1 MKLLKFLF
9 FIAVLF
15 TLFSVF
21 MSIKYRNPYKLT
33 MIFGKKGA
41 GKTTL
46 LTKLAI
52 KYRKMGYPVFSN
64 VEIFGTE
71 KLDIK
76 DIGVKRFPINSVLLI
91 DEASLIWDNRN
102 FKSFKVDTVG
112 RYFRLMRHE
121 KNICYLCSQTFD
133 VDLKLRNM
141 CDNLYLLTNFMGWLS
156 VARRI
161 KKTPTLHQPETDDS
175 GSSKQEGFITEDFRF
190 DLPSTWIW
198 TYIPRYIKFFNS
210 FEVDKM
216 DPVNRFRYKFYN
228 EEYLQK
234 LTNWKYYKLD
244 QIKDLKNKISKLIHE
259 LKLSVLINEKE
270 YMSYIYCY
278 PAFNRFHVVKTGEN
292 G

>member
-1 MKLLKFLF
+1 
-9 FIAVLF
+9 
-15 TLFSVF
+15 
-21 MSIKYRNPYKLT
+21 

-64 VEIFGTE
+64 VEIFGCE
-71 KLDIK
+71 ILHIE
-76 DIGVKRFPINSVLLI
+76 DIGVKRFPVNAVLLI

-102 FKSFKVDTVG
+102 FKSFRTDTVG

-133 VDLKLRNM
+133 IDKKLRDM
-141 CDNLYLLTNFMGWLS
+141 CDNMYLLSNFMGWLS

-175 GSSKQEGFITEDFRF
+175 GSSKNEGFITEDFRF
-190 DLPSTWIW
+190 DLPSTWIF

-210 FEVDKM
+210 FEIEKI
-216 DPVNRFRYKFYN
+216 DPVSRSRYKFLN
-228 EEYLQK
+228 EEYLQQ
-234 LTNWKYYKLD
+234 LTRWKYYKLD
-244 QIKDLKNKISKLIHE
+244 QIRDFKKWILNKKHE
-259 LKLSVLINEKE
+259 YDISVLLNDQEYISLING
-270 YMSYIYCY
+270 YN
-278 PAFNRFHVVKTGEN
+278 ADLRFHR
-292 G
+292 